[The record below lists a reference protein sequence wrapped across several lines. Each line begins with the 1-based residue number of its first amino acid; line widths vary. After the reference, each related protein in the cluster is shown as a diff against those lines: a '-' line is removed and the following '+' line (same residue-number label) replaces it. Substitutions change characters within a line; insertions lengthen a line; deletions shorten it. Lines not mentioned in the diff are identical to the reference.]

1 MKKCTILFLLIFIV
15 KTPAQQDQELVY
27 NVNLILSG
35 GPSLNL
41 FQKQRFLGAEDDVT
55 PGFDITLRGMWHP
68 GRLLAVGFLTG
79 YVFFAKDDLKAFG
92 EEEITAA
99 KLRGIPLQAVVSMQ
113 SECFELGVGMGPYL
127 MMSTIEFGGESN
139 GRRLELGLTFI
150 GAYKFRIND
159 NICIGPELR
168 VLYLSYRGIMSFMP
182 SLNLLYE
189 VCRY

>member
-1 MKKCTILFLLIFIV
+1 M
-15 KTPAQQDQELVY
+15 VY

-68 GRLLAVGFLTG
+68 GRMLAVGFLTG
-79 YVFFAKDDLKAFG
+79 YVFFAKDNLPGFASN
-92 EEEITAA
+92 ETAAA
-99 KLRGIPLQAVVSMQ
+99 KLKGIPLQVVVSMQ
-113 SECFELGVGMGPYL
+113 GECFELGVGMGPYL
-127 MMSTIEFGGESN
+127 MMSTIEYGGVSN

-150 GAYKFRIND
+150 GAYKFRIYE

-182 SLNLLYE
+182 SLNLLYT